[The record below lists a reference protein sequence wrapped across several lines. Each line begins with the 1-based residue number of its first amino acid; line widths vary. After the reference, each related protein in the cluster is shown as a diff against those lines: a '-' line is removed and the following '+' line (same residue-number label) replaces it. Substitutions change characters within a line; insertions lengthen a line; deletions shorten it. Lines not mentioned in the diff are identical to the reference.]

1 MQAIRA
7 VALLA
12 RGSGNLEEWLRDN
25 VVALSLCVIRP
36 CLGARPASD
45 YAMLPDTTPTA
56 PVPPTDSEL
65 PPDDS
70 DDKTRRALWRSGDV
84 ARGALIVLAV
94 WLGLQLLWSANALV
108 FVVFLGV
115 LFGVAVA
122 SGVDRLHARGMRR
135 GIASA
140 LLVFG
145 VVGGLGLSVWL
156 MAPTL
161 TTQARELRRDL
172 PAALDKVQALVN
184 KQEFGFLDPFLRTPD
199 VDGLDSAKLNDSAA
213 AVEGSDSTRDVR
225 AGRSAAARPVAVA
238 PPPPPDSLVLK
249 AIESISR
256 AIEDSLQTTLPRS
269 RAVDSALFLPG
280 RPVLP
285 SAELTNQDTVAAATG
300 TLSEKA
306 PIDLAAELEARTN
319 FLRDSLR
326 KAMAANVA
334 EAERRAREELIS
346 AGVAAGPREPTRSEL
361 LARRVTTGLAGS
373 SRQLF
378 SLVSGTVVVLGSLVM
393 IMFLAIYI
401 GAEPKLYLRWALSV
415 VPARHRASV
424 GVVCEGMAMVLR
436 KWLVTQLVAM
446 IVIGVVSTVALLVL
460 DVRAAFVLGFIAGL
474 LEFVPTIGPVLA
486 AIPAIAMGFVDSPQK
501 ALFVLI
507 AYWAIQFLEN
517 NLLIPALMRG
527 EMDLPPAITLV
538 AQALMGVLFGFLGL
552 MVAVP
557 LTAAV
562 LVPLRMYAASQD
574 LRERALIRAARD
586 TG

>member
-1 MQAIRA
+1 
-7 VALLA
+7 
-12 RGSGNLEEWLRDN
+12 
-25 VVALSLCVIRP
+25 
-36 CLGARPASD
+36 
-45 YAMLPDTTPTA
+45 MLPDTTPTA

-70 DDKTRRALWRSGDV
+70 DGKTRRALWRSGDV

-172 PAALDKVQALVN
+172 PEALGKVQSLVN

-199 VDGLDSAKLNDSAA
+199 VDGLDSASLNDSAA
-213 AVEGSDSTRDVR
+213 AADDSDSTRDAG
-225 AGRSAAARPVAVA
+225 AGRRAAARPVAVA
-238 PPPPPDSLVLK
+238 PPPPPPDSSVLK

-256 AIEDSLQTTLPRS
+256 AIEDSLQTTLPQS

-280 RPVLP
+280 RPVVP

-306 PIDLAAELEARTN
+306 PIDLAAELEARTT

-334 EAERRAREELIS
+334 EAERRAREELIA

-361 LARRVTTGLAGS
+361 LARRVSTGLAGS

-378 SLVSGTVVVLGSLVM
+378 SLVSGTVVVLGSLVL

-424 GVVCEGMAMVLR
+424 GVVCEGIAMVLR

-574 LRERALIRAARD
+574 LRERALIRATRD
-586 TG
+586 IA

>member
-1 MQAIRA
+1 MWAA
-7 VALLA
+7 
-12 RGSGNLEEWLRDN
+12 D
-25 VVALSLCVIRP
+25 
-36 CLGARPASD
+36 D
-45 YAMLPDTTPTA
+45 YAMPLDTTPTA
-56 PVPPTDSEL
+56 PVPPANAAP
-65 PPDDS
+65 PPDPS
-70 DDKTRRALWRSGDV
+70 DNTTSRTRWRSGDV

-94 WLGLQLLWSANALV
+94 WLGLQLLWSANVLA

-122 SGVDRLHARGMRR
+122 SGVDRLHALGLRR

-145 VVGGLGLSVWL
+145 VVGGLGLSFWL

-172 PAALDKVQALVN
+172 PEALGKLQALVN
-184 KQEFGFLDPFLRTPD
+184 KQEFGFLDPFLRTPS
-199 VDGLDSAKLNDSAA
+199 VDGLDSANLNDSAA
-213 AVEGSDSTRDVR
+213 AVEDSDSTRNARTGKAAAPRPIAPAPPLPD
-225 AGRSAAARPVAVA
+225 SAA
-238 PPPPPDSLVLK
+238 LK
-249 AIESISR
+249 TIEEISR
-256 AIEDSLQTTLPRS
+256 AIDDSLASRLPQS

-280 RPVLP
+280 RPVRP
-285 SAELTNQDTVAAATG
+285 SAELTNQDTVAPATG
-300 TLSEKA
+300 TLSEK
-306 PIDLAAELEARTN
+306 PSIDLAAELEARTT

-326 KAMAANVA
+326 KAMATDVA
-334 EAERRAREELIS
+334 AAERRAREELIS
-346 AGVAAGPREPTRSEL
+346 AGAVAGSREPTRSEL
-361 LARRVTTGLAGS
+361 LARRFTSGLAGS
-373 SRQLF
+373 SSQLF
-378 SLVSGTVVVLGSLVM
+378 SLVSGTIIALGGVVL

-401 GAEPKLYLRWALSV
+401 GAEPKLYLRWALFV
-415 VPARHRASV
+415 VPARHRANV
-424 GVVCEGMAMVLR
+424 GVVCEGIAMVLR
-436 KWLVTQLVAM
+436 KWLVTQLIAM
-446 IVIGVVSTVALLVL
+446 IVIGVVSTVALLLL

-527 EMDLPPAITLV
+527 EMDLPPAITLI

-552 MVAVP
+552 VVAVP

-574 LRERALIRAARD
+574 VRERALIRAAKASE
-586 TG
+586 

>member
-1 MQAIRA
+1 M
-7 VALLA
+7 
-12 RGSGNLEEWLRDN
+12 
-25 VVALSLCVIRP
+25 P
-36 CLGARPASD
+36 
-45 YAMLPDTTPTA
+45 PDTNSAAA
-56 PVPPTDSEL
+56 PSA
-65 PPDDS
+65 PDDDS
-70 DDKTRRALWRSGDV
+70 PLDSAGDRPSRSLWRSGDV
-84 ARGALIVLAV
+84 ARGALIVLGV
-94 WLGLQLLWSANALV
+94 WLGLQLLWSVNALV
-108 FVVFLGV
+108 FVVFMGV

-122 SGVDRLHARGMRR
+122 SGVDQLHARGMRR

-140 LLVFG
+140 LIVFG
-145 VVGGLGLSVWL
+145 VVGALGVTFWL

-161 TTQARELRRDL
+161 VTQVRELRRDL
-172 PAALDKVQALVN
+172 PEALGKVQAMVN

-199 VDGLDSAKLNDSAA
+199 VEGLDSASLKDSAA
-213 AVEGSDSTRDVR
+213 LVEGADSTRNARAVR
-225 AGRSAAARPVAVA
+225 PAAPRPVAVA
-238 PPPPPDSLVLK
+238 PPPPDSSVLK

-256 AIEDSLQTTLPRS
+256 AIDDSLKSRLPRP

-285 SAELTNQDTVAAATG
+285 SAELTIDDTVAPATG

-306 PIDLAAELEARTN
+306 PRDLAAELEARTT

-334 EAERRAREELIS
+334 AAERRAREELIS
-346 AGVAAGPREPTRSEL
+346 AGVAAGPQPPTRSEL
-361 LARRVTTGLAGS
+361 LARRVTSGLAGS

-401 GAEPKLYLRWALSV
+401 GAEPKLYLRWALSI
-415 VPARHRASV
+415 VPARHRANV
-424 GVVCEGMAMVLR
+424 GVVCEGIAMVLR
-436 KWLVTQLVAM
+436 KWLVTQLIAM
-446 IVIGVVSTVALLVL
+446 VVIGGVSTVALLVL
-460 DVRAAFVLGFIAGL
+460 DVRAAFVLGFLAGL

-501 ALFVLI
+501 ALLVMI

-574 LRERALIRAARD
+574 VRERALLRAARGD
-586 TG
+586 A

>member
-1 MQAIRA
+1 M
-7 VALLA
+7 
-12 RGSGNLEEWLRDN
+12 
-25 VVALSLCVIRP
+25 P
-36 CLGARPASD
+36 H
-45 YAMLPDTTPTA
+45 DTTPTA
-56 PVPPTDSEL
+56 PAPLTDGKL
-65 PPDDS
+65 PPDPS
-70 DDKTRRALWRSGDV
+70 DDTSRRSAWSSGDV

-145 VVGGLGLSVWL
+145 VVGGFGLIFWL
-156 MAPTL
+156 MAPRL

-172 PAALDKVQALVN
+172 PEALGKVQALVN
-184 KQEFGFLDPFLRTPD
+184 KQEFGFLDPFLRSPQ
-199 VDGLDSAKLNDSAA
+199 VDGLDSASLNDSAA
-213 AVEGSDSTRDVR
+213 AAEKADSAR
-225 AGRSAAARPVAVA
+225 ATQASRPAAPRPIAVA
-238 PPPPPDSLVLK
+238 PPLPDSAVLK
-249 AIESISR
+249 TIEEISR
-256 AIEDSLQTTLPRS
+256 AIDDSLASRLPRS
-269 RAVDSALFLPG
+269 RSVDSALFLPG

-285 SAELTNQDTVAAATG
+285 GAELTAQDTVASATG

-306 PIDLAAELEARTN
+306 PIDLAAELDARTT

-326 KAMAANVA
+326 KAVAANVA
-334 EAERRAREELIS
+334 AADRRAREELIS
-346 AGVAAGPREPTRSEL
+346 AGAVAGPREPTRSEL

-378 SLVSGTVVVLGSLVM
+378 SLVSGTIVVFGSLVM

-415 VPARHRASV
+415 VPARHRATV
-424 GVVCEGMAMVLR
+424 GVVCEGIAMVLR

-446 IVIGVVSTVALLVL
+446 VVIGVVSTVALLVL

-507 AYWAIQFLEN
+507 TYWAIQFLEN

-552 MVAVP
+552 LVAVP

-562 LVPLRMYAASQD
+562 LVPLRLYAASQD
-574 LRERALIRAARD
+574 VRERALIRA
-586 TG
+586 TKEGV